1 MNRLMVAL
9 LLVGCAAEVEVPPDV
24 PGSREGSRARTPL
37 PDGTR
42 RSWCDGTRAAYRVY
56 WELDSRVV
64 EYRDRALCSFD
75 ADQWPRVIDASRMG
89 ILHGRC
95 EPIDT
100 YGAQQVDD
108 CMWWQLMHCSWNT
121 PDGERVNRAASITWG
136 YWPEVGYQVILRA
149 PANPAGVSACVWT
162 GAVDL

>member
-24 PGSREGSRARTPL
+24 PGSREGARARTPL

-64 EYRDRALCSFD
+64 EYRDRALLACGPE
-75 ADQWPRVIDASRMG
+75 QWTCDEEA
-89 ILHGRC
+89 GR
-95 EPIDT
+95 
-100 YGAQQVDD
+100 
-108 CMWWQLMHCSWNT
+108 
-121 PDGERVNRAASITWG
+121 
-136 YWPEVGYQVILRA
+136 
-149 PANPAGVSACVWT
+149 
-162 GAVDL
+162 